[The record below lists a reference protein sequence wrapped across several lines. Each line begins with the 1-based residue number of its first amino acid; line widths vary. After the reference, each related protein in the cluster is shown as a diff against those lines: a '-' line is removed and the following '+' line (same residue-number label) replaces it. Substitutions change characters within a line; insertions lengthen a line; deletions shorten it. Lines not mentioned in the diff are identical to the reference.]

1 MARAVSRIITGSE
14 QDVLAGTVAGI
25 APSDAPYYDV
35 EVKCS
40 QSADVSTARMTLL
53 AGGAAVLENAWIP
66 RNKLLAAGINEEP
79 RSDAPNAYFKVPAG
93 TRITLNINQGATAT
107 TSVYVELRESTAS
120 APLGIGK
127 IDAIDATSVINM
139 QDVLSGSPIGTLPLT
154 ANAWELSLEAA
165 ILVEGTSN
173 AVTQDANV
181 TLQVGSDVI
190 AENFI
195 LPAHSLQ
202 EWPIEERDTL
212 ISTLAQGGDRLTLNV
227 FKPSA
232 QTVGSGEV
240 AYLAYSI
247 FANPVA

>member
-1 MARAVSRIITGSE
+1 MARAVSRLITGSE
-14 QDVLAGTVAGI
+14 QDVLAGTVAGV

-40 QSADVSTARMTLL
+40 QSSTVTTARMTLL

-66 RNKLLAAGINEEP
+66 SMKLLNTGIVEEP

-93 TRITLNINQGATAT
+93 TRITLNINQGASAVTN
-107 TSVYVELRESTAS
+107 VYVELRESTAA

-127 IDAIDATSVINM
+127 IDAIPANAVINE
-139 QDVLSGSPIGTLPLT
+139 QDVLSGSPIGTLPLS

-165 ILVEGTSN
+165 VLVPGGSD
-173 AVTQDANV
+173 AVVQDANI

-195 LPAHSLQ
+195 LPAHSLA

-212 ISTLAQGGDRLTLNV
+212 ISTLAQGGDRITLNV
-227 FKPSA
+227 FKPTA
-232 QTVGSGEV
+232 EGEATDV
-240 AYLAYSI
+240 LAYSI
-247 FANPVA
+247 FANPVG